1 MRFLLD
7 ANLPRSLAES
17 IQILG
22 HQCLDVRDIGFGTA
36 EDKVIA
42 AYARQHGL
50 SIVTRDFDFSD
61 TRNYPPEQ
69 FAGIV
74 VLELPEDATAA
85 MVIKVAESFISQPH
99 LLSQLSGRLAIVE
112 LWRVRF
118 RPPLS

>member
-1 MRFLLD
+1 V
-7 ANLPRSLAES
+7 
-17 IQILG
+17 
-22 HQCLDVRDIGFGTA
+22 DVRDIGLGAA

-61 TRNYPPEQ
+61 TRNYPPGQ

-85 MVIKVAESFISQPH
+85 MVVKVAESFISQPR

-118 RPPLS
+118 RPALS